1 MSKAEE
7 LAQKYTSAQ
16 AWEKFDTLPE
26 KVKDVI
32 LAPKNLETIYF
43 IAKENNVLD
52 KVDAILRYV
61 DLILA
66 GIVPITL
73 LRETLEEELRIDMN
87 RARKIAM
94 EIRDKIFMQAKDE
107 LRKIHNLDNS

>member
-1 MSKAEE
+1 MSKAQE
-7 LAQKYTSAQ
+7 LAQKYTREQ
-16 AWEKFDTLPE
+16 LWEKFDALPE

-32 LAPKNLETIYF
+32 LAPKNLEHIYF
-43 IAKENNVLD
+43 IAKENNILD

-73 LRETLEEELRIDMN
+73 LRETLEEELRIDTE

-94 EIRDKIFMQAKDE
+94 EIRDKIFMQVKDE
-107 LRKIHNLDNS
+107 LRKIHQLK

>member
-1 MSKAEE
+1 MSKAQE
-7 LAQKYTSAQ
+7 LSQKYTKEQ
-16 AWEKFDTLPE
+16 AWEKFDALPE

-32 LAPKNLETIYF
+32 LAPKNLEAIYG
-43 IAKENNVLD
+43 IAKENSVLD
-52 KVDAILRYV
+52 KVEVILKYV

-73 LRETLEEELRIDMN
+73 LRETLEEELRIDQE

-107 LRKIHNLDNS
+107 LRKVHNL

>member
-1 MSKAEE
+1 MSRAQE
-7 LAQKYTSAQ
+7 LSQKYTKEQ
-16 AWEKFDTLPE
+16 LWDKFDALPE

-32 LAPKNLETIYF
+32 LAPKNLGAIYS

-52 KVDAILRYV
+52 KVDSILRYV

-73 LRETLEEELRIDMN
+73 LRETLEEELQIDTD